1 MAREGR
7 GGVKGGRVVGFLGG
21 QLCQTKKKNRKC
33 CKCGGRFRI
42 AVNSEGWNAKRGS
55 TVGKL
60 V

>member
-1 MAREGR
+1 MAREGW

-21 QLCQTKKKNRKC
+21 QLCQKKNKRKC
-33 CKCGGRFRI
+33 CKCRGRFRI
-42 AVNSEGWNAKRGS
+42 DVNSEGWNAKRGS